1 MWRKLLWIFPLE
13 KVFVEARGNFTLNQ
27 ELLEQ
32 VKAKMQEYVDRG
44 DPNLKTQYFYR

>member
-1 MWRKLLWIFPLE
+1 MDFSIE

-32 VKAKMQEYVDRG
+32 VKAKMQEYVDQG
-44 DPNLKTQYFYR
+44 DPPILKTQYFYR